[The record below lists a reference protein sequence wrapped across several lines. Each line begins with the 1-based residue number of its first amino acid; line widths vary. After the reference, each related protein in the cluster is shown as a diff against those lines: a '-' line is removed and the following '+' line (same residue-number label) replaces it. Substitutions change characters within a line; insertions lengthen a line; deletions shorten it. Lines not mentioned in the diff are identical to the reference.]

1 MGEYLKNNIDMAICP
16 SCGQENETQSQFCIY
31 CGSPILR
38 RGKIHFKKHYVISG
52 IIGLILIGSIL
63 FFRIEVFNNKFI
75 ARVNGEGIPR
85 KEFLKRTNQAKKF
98 YESRYGQNI
107 FMWEAGKENMN
118 RLKNSIL
125 DEMVT
130 EKLLLQQ
137 AKKAGYT
144 LTSIPEKEIEERI
157 EAIKRNYLLS
167 NDDLKKMIGRS
178 LEDLKEDIQTE
189 LTISKFLQKTVLK
202 EGQRNPDQIFGQWL
216 SKVKANANIEIF
228 EKFGAPVTGKASC
241 CTSGCGVGIASPLDP
256 KIEKEA
262 KARALEYY
270 EKKTQ
275 KKDVEAKVT
284 NYGCHI
290 QVDIIDKGKVVLS
303 LTYNGKEV
311 QEI

>member
-1 MGEYLKNNIDMAICP
+1 MGDYLKNIDITICS

-31 CGSPILR
+31 CGSPILKGAKNYFR
-38 RGKIHFKKHYVISG
+38 KHYFILG
-52 IIGLILIGSIL
+52 IIGLILAGSIL
-63 FFRIEVFNNKFI
+63 FFWIEVFNNKFI
-75 ARVNGEGIPR
+75 ARVNGEGITR
-85 KEFLKRTNQAKKF
+85 KDFLKRTNQAKKF
-98 YESRYGQNI
+98 YEFRYGQNI
-107 FMWEAGKENMN
+107 FMGEAGKENMN

-130 EKLLLQQ
+130 EKILLQE

-157 EAIKRNYLLS
+157 DAIKRTYRLS
-167 NDDLKKMIGRS
+167 NDDLKKMIGRN
-178 LEDLKEDIQTE
+178 LKDLKEELRTE
-189 LTISKFLQKTVLK
+189 LTISKFLQKTVLE
-202 EGQRNPDQIFGQWL
+202 EGQGNPDQIFGQWL
-216 SKVKANANIEIF
+216 SKVKANAKIETF
-228 EKFGAPVTGKASC
+228 EEVGPLITKKASC
-241 CTSGCGVGIASPLDP
+241 CTSGCGGGVVSPLDP
-256 KIEKEA
+256 RIEKEA
-262 KARALEYY
+262 KAKALEYY

-290 QVDIIDKGKVVLS
+290 QVDIIDNGKVVLS